1 MWLNK
6 KDKNKRNFQSFVNF
20 AKEKNNETFLLNFDF
35 LFATIHIN
43 FFVTSIMVKHF
54 EANSVYTSKIEK
66 RNMLIVK
73 IHSRDE
79 VFT

>member
-35 LFATIHIN
+35 FICYYSYQLFCNLHYGQT
-43 FFVTSIMVKHF
+43 F
-54 EANSVYTSKIEK
+54 
-66 RNMLIVK
+66 
-73 IHSRDE
+73 
-79 VFT
+79 